1 MVSARKINN
10 SMTNKIRIRIEKKF
24 KKKNARILFMG
35 VTFKENCADLRNS
48 LYLKLAKKL
57 IKNHKVQIYEPN
69 LSNLKKICGIQ
80 NLKKIKNKYDIIIIA
95 LAHKAFEK
103 IKIQNLN
110 KIIKKNLIIFDL
122 KNIYKNKNF
131 ETF

>member
-1 MVSARKINN
+1 MV
-10 SMTNKIRIRIEKKF
+10 
-24 KKKNARILFMG
+24 
-35 VTFKENCADLRNS
+35 
-48 LYLKLAKKL
+48 
-57 IKNHKVQIYEPN
+57 N

-80 NLKKIKNKYDIIIIA
+80 NLKNKNKYDIIIIA

-110 KIIKKNLIIFDL
+110 KITKKNSIIFDL